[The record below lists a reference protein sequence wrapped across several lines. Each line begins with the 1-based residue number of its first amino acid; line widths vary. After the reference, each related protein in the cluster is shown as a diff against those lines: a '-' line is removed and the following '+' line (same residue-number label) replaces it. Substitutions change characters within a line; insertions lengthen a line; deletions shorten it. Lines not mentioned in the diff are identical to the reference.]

1 MEKKRKITTYIILI
15 LLGSLISPMI
25 LAFLREHTIGNICLK
40 YIVIPI
46 FSLCI
51 LYFLLKNKTNQN
63 SKH

>member
-46 FSLCI
+46 FHVKSFVMGI
-51 LYFLLKNKTNQN
+51 FLD
-63 SKH
+63 H